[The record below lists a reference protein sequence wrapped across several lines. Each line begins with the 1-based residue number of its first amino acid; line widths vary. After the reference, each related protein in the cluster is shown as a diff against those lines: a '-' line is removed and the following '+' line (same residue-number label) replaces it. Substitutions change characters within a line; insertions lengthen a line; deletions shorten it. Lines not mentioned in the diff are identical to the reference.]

1 MLVATRFIAKLVALF
16 VHQQLTLDA
25 LESLP
30 AQTPDTVVAKGA
42 EGFLWMRERESE
54 KTHVTG
60 KRTCKIVQYTH

>member
-42 EGFLWMRERESE
+42 EGFLWMRERE
-54 KTHVTG
+54 
-60 KRTCKIVQYTH
+60 